1 MKAFVTALSNDAYL
15 KGCLVLNESL
25 KDVHSKYPLVVLAG
39 EKLSQKSMEI
49 LKKNNIEIV
58 FPKNKLT
65 LPEELI
71 EKNAKENFDYWTE
84 TFLKLS
90 AFDLTQYE
98 KILLLD
104 NDIYVRENIDDV
116 LDLPHMTSVTCL
128 KYTDNFENFC
138 TGFIVIE
145 PKENFSNNFLPLI
158 NELIKKGEH
167 FGDQTVVA
175 MYYPDWEK
183 QKDLHLDVDY
193 HMIFGTVDFHNKK
206 YGYGKDK
213 PIKSVHF
220 PGKKKPWTKPIGHL
234 EHYVKYAFRR
244 QWMLFKIFLE
254 YDRLLIKANLS
265 LLKR

>member
-71 EKNAKENFDYWTE
+71 EMNAKENFDYWTE

-116 LDLPHMTSVTCL
+116 LDLPHMTSV
-128 KYTDNFENFC
+128 
-138 TGFIVIE
+138 
-145 PKENFSNNFLPLI
+145 
-158 NELIKKGEH
+158 IK
-167 FGDQTVVA
+167 
-175 MYYPDWEK
+175 
-183 QKDLHLDVDY
+183 L
-193 HMIFGTVDFHNKK
+193 
-206 YGYGKDK
+206 
-213 PIKSVHF
+213 
-220 PGKKKPWTKPIGHL
+220 
-234 EHYVKYAFRR
+234 
-244 QWMLFKIFLE
+244 
-254 YDRLLIKANLS
+254 
-265 LLKR
+265 